1 MQRGCSAGND
11 RRGQKSQQNLVSNSH
26 DSNLLS
32 NHRVLWPAVNALAV
46 RDSNTNVAQDGII
59 FTSTSLRLG
68 RTANPAGALPNRRRT
83 TKRHLGKCFA
93 NRNSAVAKLP
103 TLRNA
108 LGRQNA
114 IVRFVAQDKP

>member
-1 MQRGCSAGND
+1 MQRGCSAGDD
-11 RRGQKSQQNLVSNSH
+11 RHGQKSQQNLVSNSH

-32 NHRVLWPAVNALAV
+32 NHRVLWPAVNALALA
-46 RDSNTNVAQDGII
+46 RQQHDVAQDGIRL
-59 FTSTSLRLG
+59 TSTSRQSG
-68 RTANPAGALPNRRRT
+68 RTANPTGALPNRWRSM
-83 TKRHLGKCFA
+83 KRNLINDA
-93 NRNSAVAKLP
+93 LNRNSAVAKLP